1 MSTTQQNRSK
11 EAFQVTNGYFEA
23 LNDRI
28 LAMTTG
34 AQKNPFST
42 PKGYFASL
50 DSFDWIKKTK
60 KRPNVFQLNTFRY
73 TAVAAIFIAVIL
85 LTNIPSLSQ
94 FETIEDAEIMELVE
108 ANWIDAYEFELAEN
122 INTSEWTLEIVSTNN
137 IYEHLI
143 SNPNTMD
150 EYYLLEEP
158 YK

>member
-11 EAFQVTNGYFEA
+11 EAFQVPNGYFEA
-23 LNDRI
+23 VNDRI

-60 KRPNVFQLNTFRY
+60 KRPNVFQLKTFRY

-122 INTSEWTLEIVSTNN
+122 INTSEWTLEIVSTNT